1 MGEGVKLESKGCEE
15 ESYGESKQ
23 THHGSYV

>member
-15 ESYGESKQ
+15 ESYGENKQ
-23 THHGSYV
+23 PSNGAYV